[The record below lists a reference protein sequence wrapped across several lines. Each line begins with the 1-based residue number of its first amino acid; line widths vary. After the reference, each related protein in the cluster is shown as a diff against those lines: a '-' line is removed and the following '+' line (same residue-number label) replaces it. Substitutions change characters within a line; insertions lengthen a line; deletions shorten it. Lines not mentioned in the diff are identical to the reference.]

1 MVAQIEML
9 PLQDQPYFGIE
20 KFYFTKDEQQR
31 VHSGKSSDTDIAYLS
46 FNDLVLLLFMF
57 LVTLSMLTDRA
68 GCYNVREKKTHCTQA
83 YLYRQFLR
91 NCHLLRARRR
101 STLLMILSYIR
112 IRFFGNLNNYKSF
125 TMFDIALYVY
135 FPRARRRFS
144 LLAIFP

>member
-1 MVAQIEML
+1 M
-9 PLQDQPYFGIE
+9 
-20 KFYFTKDEQQR
+20 
-31 VHSGKSSDTDIAYLS
+31 HSGKSSDTDIAYLS

-101 STLLMILSYIR
+101 SALLVIVIYT
-112 IRFFGNLNNYKSF
+112 N
-125 TMFDIALYVY
+125 T
-135 FPRARRRFS
+135 
-144 LLAIFP
+144 IFREFK

>member
-1 MVAQIEML
+1 
-9 PLQDQPYFGIE
+9 
-20 KFYFTKDEQQR
+20 
-31 VHSGKSSDTDIAYLS
+31 
-46 FNDLVLLLFMF
+46 MF
-57 LVTLSMLTDRA
+57 LVILSMLTDRA
-68 GCYNVREKKTHCTQA
+68 GCYNVREKKLI